1 MVFAAILRDAREG
14 RAPQDDVQ
22 DSFTGTAQVTFPQAV
37 KVNKGFKLPL
47 AV

>member
-1 MVFAAILRDAREG
+1 MDGRIKSGHDVNGWRAALK
-14 RAPQDDVQ
+14 
-22 DSFTGTAQVTFPQAV
+22 GTPLLFPQAV